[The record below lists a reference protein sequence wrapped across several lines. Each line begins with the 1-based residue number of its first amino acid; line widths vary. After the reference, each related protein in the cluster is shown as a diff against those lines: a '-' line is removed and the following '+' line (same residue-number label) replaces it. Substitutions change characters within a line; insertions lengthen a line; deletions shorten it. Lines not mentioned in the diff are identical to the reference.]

1 MPLYYITFILP
12 FNESNELDSGEDNYN
27 NDFENTLDLEEEAE
41 LPLNEELI
49 LLEDN
54 NNPSNNFE
62 PKEETSFINIKE
74 FLTKLTLIKPLKLP
88 LAKIPLIP
96 SKTNTLK
103 PKA

>member
-62 PKEETSFINIKE
+62 PKEETSF
-74 FLTKLTLIKPLKLP
+74 TKLTLIKPLKLP